1 MQRRGAGSSESYEQG
16 LTPPIPLRFRRERE
30 LRGPC
35 RADGGRRIALVRGGA
50 ARILWAGIALV
61 ATLTLPATTV
71 AAEGLTAR
79 EIMQRVEDRDEGN
92 PSIIDVE
99 MTLIDKSGKKRLRE
113 IRAFG
118 MDRGED
124 ELQLLFFLSPADL
137 EDTGFLTYDYDES
150 GKDDDQWLYLP
161 ALRKTKRIA
170 SNDRS
175 GRFMGS
181 DFSYADLTSRD
192 LDQYDYTLMKEAEVG
207 GVKVWQI
214 ESVPR
219 TKEEIRETGYTK
231 SILFVRQD
239 NYVVIRSV
247 GWLKKGGR
255 LKYMDVKALEKI
267 DGVWIGTEIHMTTK
281 KGQKTLHKTILRNGN
296 IRLRQE
302 IDEDFFTVRQLEKGL

>member
-1 MQRRGAGSSESYEQG
+1 
-16 LTPPIPLRFRRERE
+16 
-30 LRGPC
+30 
-35 RADGGRRIALVRGGA
+35 LVRGGA
-50 ARILWAGIALV
+50 ARILWWGIVLAV
-61 ATLTLPATTV
+61 TLPLPATITP
-71 AAEGLTAR
+71 AESLSAR
-79 EIMQRVEDRDEGN
+79 EIMERVEDRDEGN
-92 PSIIDVE
+92 PSIVDVE
-99 MTLIDKSGKKRLRE
+99 MTLIDKAGRKRLRK

-137 EDTGFLTYDYDES
+137 KDTGFLTYDYDES

-175 GRFMGS
+175 GSFMGS

-192 LDQYDYTLMKEAEVG
+192 LDQYDYTLMKETDVG

-219 TKEEIRETGYTK
+219 TKQEIRETGYTK

-247 GWLKKGGR
+247 GWLKRGGR
-255 LKYMDVKALEKI
+255 LKYMEIKALEQI
-267 DGVWIGTEIHMTTK
+267 DGIWIGTEIHMTTK
-281 KGQKTLHKTILRNGN
+281 KAGKTLHKTILRNSN
-296 IRLRQE
+296 IRFNQE